1 MSPPGRPPRITTMS
15 SLPSVVVG
23 AGISGLLLA
32 RALRDA
38 GHSVVVLEKS
48 RGVGGRMATKRVGE
62 TSFDQGAQF
71 FTART
76 PEFSRLVETWVQA
89 GTATAWPG
97 TEHRRWIGTPAMT
110 AVPKALAEGLDV
122 RREAKVTAARRRD
135 DGGWDLAI
143 EGQPTLAAGRLLLTC
158 PVPQA
163 LAMLGAGGTVLPADL
178 AAALGRLTY
187 HPCLAL
193 LAVLKGPSAVPA
205 EGVAP
210 AGGPLRWLAD
220 NVRKGI
226 ARGVPAAV
234 TLHAAP
240 EYSAQHYATAEADV
254 TAELL
259 AAAAPW
265 LGAPVVATALH
276 RWKFG
281 EPAATHPEPCVWRPE
296 LGLGFAGDAF
306 GGPKVEGAARSGLA
320 LAAAVGGA

>member
-1 MSPPGRPPRITTMS
+1 MMYPIPNVI
-15 SLPSVVVG
+15 VG

-32 RALRDA
+32 RALRAA
-38 GHSVVVLEKS
+38 GQTVVVLEKS

-76 PEFSRLVETWVQA
+76 PEFGRLVETWVQGGVA
-89 GTATAWPG
+89 AAWPG
-97 TEHRRWIGTPAMT
+97 TAHRRWIGAPAMT

-122 RREAKVTAARRRD
+122 RREAKVVAAQRRG

-143 EGQPTLAAGRLLLTC
+143 EGQPAVAAGRLLLTC
-158 PVPQA
+158 PAPQA
-163 LAMLGAGGTVLPADL
+163 LALLAAGGTVLPAEL

-193 LAVLKGPSAVPA
+193 LAVLRGPSAVPA

-210 AGGPLRWLAD
+210 EAGPLRWIAD
-220 NVRKGI
+220 NVRKGV

-234 TLHAAP
+234 TLHAVP
-240 EYSAQHYATAEADV
+240 EYSVRHYATPEADV
-254 TAELL
+254 AAELL

-265 LGAPVVATALH
+265 LGAPVAATALH
-276 RWKFG
+276 RWKFS

-306 GGPKVEGAARSGLA
+306 GGPKVEGAALSGLA
-320 LAAAVGGA
+320 LAAAVAVSGA